1 MAKKISYFVLLIAV
15 ILVSCSKNENQ
26 FTISGV
32 ITHAEGDTIYLEELH
47 TSSLKPLGK
56 VKINKK
62 GEFKFEGQTSIPTY
76 YLLKLDERN
85 FITLLV
91 DSAENVV
98 VSADAANFH
107 REYSVSGSTGSEQV
121 HMLDSKLKQTQNKLD
136 SLQALNDLYEG
147 NPDYDAV
154 RPKWAAE
161 YDRIVEEQIEFSTN
175 FVRENPF
182 SMASVLAL
190 YQKFKPQD
198 RNYIVRDLQLMKTA
212 ASALNSIYPQ
222 SEQVQALYNNTLQF
236 VRQEQADRM
245 KKFIQEQGENSP
257 DIVLP
262 DPDGNEVSLSSLRG
276 KVVLV
281 HFWSA
286 VDRGS
291 RIQNPVL
298 VELYKKYKNK
308 GFEIYQ
314 VSIDQ
319 NRAGW
324 VDAIDNDKLS
334 WINVGDMQGSVLATR
349 IYNIQSVPSNYLLDK
364 DGSIAAKNLQ
374 GPGLEKAVAN
384 LLK

>member
-319 NRAGW
+319 NRAEW

>member
-47 TSSLKPLGK
+47 TSSLKSLGK

-76 YLLKLDERN
+76 YLLKLNERN

-136 SLQALNDLYEG
+136 SLQSLNDLYEG

-190 YQKFKPQD
+190 YQKFNPQD

-262 DPDGNEVSLSSLRG
+262 DPDGNEISLSSLRG

-319 NRAGW
+319 NRAEW
-324 VDAIDNDKLS
+324 VDAIDQDKLS
-334 WINVGDMQGSVLATR
+334 WINVGDMQGSVLASR

>member
-1 MAKKISYFVLLIAV
+1 MAKKISYLVLFIAV

-47 TSSLKPLGK
+47 TSSLKPVGK
-56 VKINKK
+56 VKVNKK
-62 GEFKFEGQTSIPTY
+62 GEFKFEGQTSIPAF
-76 YLLKLDERN
+76 YLLKLDDRN

-98 VSADAANFH
+98 ISADAANFH
-107 REYSVSGSTGSEQV
+107 REYHVSGSTGSEQV
-121 HMLDSKLKQTQNKLD
+121 HMLDSRLKQTQNKLD
-136 SLQALNDLYEG
+136 SLQSLNDLYEG

-154 RPKWAAE
+154 RPKWASE

-182 SMASVLAL
+182 AMASVLAL
-190 YQKFKPQD
+190 YQKFNPQD
-198 RNYIVRDLQLMKTA
+198 RTYIVRDLQLMKTA
-212 ASALNSIYPQ
+212 ASALHSIYPQ
-222 SEQVQALYNNTLQF
+222 SDQVQALYNNTLQF
-236 VRQEQADRM
+236 VRQEQAAKM

-262 DPDGNEVSLSSLRG
+262 DPDGNEISLSSLRG
-276 KVVLV
+276 KVVLL

-319 NRAGW
+319 NRAEW
-324 VDAIDNDKLS
+324 VDAIDKDKLS
-334 WINVGDMQGSVLATR
+334 WINVGDMEGSVLATR

-364 DGSIAAKNLQ
+364 DGSIVAKNLQ